1 MICTICAED
10 LDETNTCHSI
20 ACGHTFHVDCI
31 VQWFA
36 HGGNACPNCRFQEEE
51 TMMVKRSLSERIS
64 AARRR
69 KSTPKHVQNLI
80 KCYDSYKQK
89 KRDLKQL
96 IKKHKTAHRM
106 VYTHDRRL
114 QQRLR
119 HYLHKERSLKTSIGT
134 MGIEGVPLSDMYRLS
149 PKDDESE

>member
-36 HGGNACPNCRFQEEE
+36 HGGNACPNCRFQDEE
-51 TMMVKRSLSERIS
+51 TMMIKRSLSERIS

-69 KSTPKHVQNLI
+69 KSTPKHVRTLI
-80 KCYDSYKQK
+80 KRYDNYKQK
-89 KRDLKQL
+89 KKELKQL
-96 IKKHKTAHRM
+96 MKEHKKTHRL
-106 VYTHDRRL
+106 VYANGRRL
-114 QQRLR
+114 QTRLR
-119 HYLHKERSLKTSIGT
+119 HYSREERALKTKIGT
-134 MGIEGVPLSDMYRLS
+134 MGIEGVPLSDMYRLC
-149 PKDDESE
+149 PDESE